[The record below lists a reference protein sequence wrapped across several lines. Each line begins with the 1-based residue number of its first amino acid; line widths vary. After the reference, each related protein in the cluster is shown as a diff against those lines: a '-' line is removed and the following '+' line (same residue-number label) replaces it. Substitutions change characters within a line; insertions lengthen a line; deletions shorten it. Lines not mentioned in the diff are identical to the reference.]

1 MDDDYQMEDDY
12 GPRVLWGRVVL
23 FVIAAL
29 LFLFLGRCT
38 AGGGVPSAQFA
49 SEQARV
55 AALASENAAL
65 QQQLD
70 VAEARQAEGGG
81 GSGGGG
87 GGGQSREPT
96 EDAEATE
103 EPVEQEGLTYTIQ
116 LGDTLAGIA
125 EEFYGDATQYEIIAE
140 ANDIDSSTPLR
151 EGDEL
156 IIPPEQ

>member
-1 MDDDYQMEDDY
+1 MDHDYETEDDY

-38 AGGGVPSAQFA
+38 AGGGVAQSQFDL
-49 SEQARV
+49 EQDRV
-55 AALASENAAL
+55 AELTSENTAL

-70 VAEARQAEGGG
+70 AAQARRRAR
-81 GSGGGG
+81 GGGG
-87 GGGQSREPT
+87 GGGGNDQDRET
-96 EDAEATE
+96 ENAEATE
-103 EPVEQEGLTYTIQ
+103 EPEAQEGETYTIE

-125 EEFYGDATQYEIIAE
+125 QQFYGDASQYEIIAE
-140 ANDIDSSTPLR
+140 ANEIDSSTPLR